1 MYGQSTITNHLYD
14 KRCAQLI
21 LSVDW
26 ICEAKHAGRALTAQ
40 SNFEIILRL
49 GVRGTLSYSGLL
61 RDHCQGRLS
70 CALNTQISSS
80 PTGHSCQLACHTRT
94 EPAVQSWG
102 VCSVASEVQSAHLS
116 LHGLHLTVNW
126 FQERRIRHAALGAPL
141 SEMLWQQVLSTDA
154 VTFLNEPLSSPGNLA
169 SWMLRYSNFRG
180 ANMSLPIST
189 VHQRTHH
196 TWGSQMSSNFIR
208 LKGRPDVKPR
218 K

>member
-14 KRCAQLI
+14 KRWAQLI

-26 ICEAKHAGRALTAQ
+26 ICEAKHAGRALAAQ
-40 SNFEIILRL
+40 SNFERILRL

-61 RDHCQGRLS
+61 REPCQGRLS

-80 PTGHSCQLACHTRT
+80 PTGHSCPLACHTRT
-94 EPAVQSWG
+94 EPAVRSWG
-102 VCSVASEVQSAHLS
+102 VCSVASEVRSAPLS

-154 VTFLNEPLSSPGNLA
+154 VRHFS
-169 SWMLRYSNFRG
+169 
-180 ANMSLPIST
+180 MSLWVPLGIWPAECWGT
-189 VHQRTHH
+189 VILEGPTCLYQ
-196 TWGSQMSSNFIR
+196 SQQWPQDTSYLRQSEE
-208 LKGRPDVKPR
+208 L
-218 K
+218 